1 MQNGDEVM
9 NLKKNNRLYQLIKD
23 TNYIIFFIAYVV
35 ICSILVILFEVS
47 NTLFIKSDIMVRF
60 ELGLPIILQLILTYT
75 VHRENQEIRIIKILF
90 KIVFLYT
97 LVCGAL
103 SLYELSFTYP
113 CFGDDLV
120 FYVSKVQIAFQ
131 FVLAALLFICLIA
144 KQVNKLVTIKP
155 LIMTLFTILIV
166 VIMQFGNKVIDSG
179 LPFWII
185 LITLFINIFNPVL
198 LYILSYIAKGKLF
211 RSRTEDGTGDGVV
224 GNTFDL

>member
-1 MQNGDEVM
+1 MQKGDEVM
-9 NLKKNNRLYQLIKD
+9 NLKKNNNRLYQLIKD

-35 ICSILVILFEVS
+35 ICSILVIIFEVS

-90 KIVFLYT
+90 IIVFLYT

-113 CFGDDLV
+113 SFVDDLV
-120 FYVSKVQIAFQ
+120 FHISKVQIVFQ

-185 LITLFINIFNPVL
+185 LVTLFVNIFSPVL
-198 LYILSYIAKGKLF
+198 LYILSYTAKGKLLIKV
-211 RSRTEDGTGDGVV
+211 DY
-224 GNTFDL
+224 

>member
-1 MQNGDEVM
+1 MKKVNEVM

-35 ICSILVILFEVS
+35 ICSILVIIFEVS

-113 CFGDDLV
+113 SFVDDLV
-120 FYVSKVQIAFQ
+120 FHISKVQIVFQ
-131 FVLAALLFICLIA
+131 SVLAALLFICLIA

-211 RSRTEDGTGDGVV
+211 RSSIESISSPLSKVKFR
-224 GNTFDL
+224 